1 MSSQTWDVDLKPWR
15 KMRTTDFAR
24 HLTDF
29 IGNYLP
35 IECGVSR
42 LTVKNYSYAFSLLL
56 SFFKEQEMMRPE
68 QVSLKDIT
76 KERIIRFLNWI
87 EKERGCSVS
96 TRNNRLAALHSFF
109 NYLQYRNVEGLA
121 QWQDILSIKRKKTNS
136 PEMSYLT
143 IEGIK
148 LLLRQPD
155 LKSKVGRRDFV
166 LLGLMYDSGC
176 RVQEL
181 INLTPANIRCDETV
195 TARLCGKGRKVRIVP
210 LPKDQAANLL
220 KFMEERGLD
229 NPNSRGRPLFQNPQ
243 GNPLT
248 RMAVLNIVKKYVDM
262 ARAKHPD
269 IIPDGISCHSFRHS
283 KAMHMLEADINLVYI
298 RDFLGH
304 SSTTTTEVYARAS
317 EKMKQEALSKL
328 DKSIVKEGKTSWQ
341 KDKGLMAYLKDLQN
355 KY

>member
-1 MSSQTWDVDLKPWR
+1 
-15 KMRTTDFAR
+15 MRQTDFAR

-29 IGNYLP
+29 IGKYLP
-35 IECGVSR
+35 LECGVSP
-42 LTVKNYSYAFSLLL
+42 LTIKTYSYTFTLLL
-56 SFFKEQEMMRPE
+56 TFFRERELLKPE
-68 QVSLKDIT
+68 QISLKEIT
-76 KERIIRFLNWI
+76 KDRVISFLNWL
-87 EKERGCSVS
+87 EKERKCSVS

-121 QWQDILSIKRKKTNS
+121 QWQEILSIKHKKSAS

-143 IEGIK
+143 IEGVK

-155 LKSKVGRRDFV
+155 LKTRNGRRDFV

-181 INLTPANIRCDETV
+181 INLTPADIRHDENVTV
-195 TARLCGKGRKVRIVP
+195 RLCGKGRKVRIVP
-210 LPKDQAANLL
+210 LSRNQVSNLL
-220 KFMEERGLD
+220 KFLDEKGL
-229 NPNSRGRPLFQNPQ
+229 NRPEAQTKPIFQNPQ
-243 GNPLT
+243 GNKLT
-248 RMAVLNIVKKYVDM
+248 RMAMLNIVKKYVEM
-262 ARAKHPD
+262 AKSINPD
-269 IIPDGISCHSFRHS
+269 IIPDGIGCHSLRHS

-341 KDKGLMAYLKDLQN
+341 KDKGLMAYLKELQN